1 MVGRTEKALHSL
13 GKLQLQEAIVRHGHP
28 DIAANTIGKGLA
40 DHPIRSGSSGSDSRL
55 AG

>member
-28 DIAANTIGKGLA
+28 DIAANTIGKVLS
-40 DHPIRSGSSGSDSRL
+40 RSSDSI
-55 AG
+55 GIFWF